1 MSGFSV
7 EWLALREPVDAVS
20 RHAELTA
27 RLIDWRRSRW
37 GERRLSVLDLGSG
50 TGANCRFLAPR
61 LGGVQHWR
69 LVDHD
74 PALLAHSAALPGS
87 VERQS
92 LDLAGN
98 FAQLD
103 FQDVQ
108 LVTASALIDLVS
120 VEWLKRLARRCQEV
134 QAAVLIALTYDGT
147 IVWEPVLDDDAT
159 VCQWVNRHQRTDK
172 GFGPALGPQAAPT
185 LRALLESLGY
195 QVDLQPSPWAL
206 VPEQATMQTA
216 LLEGWLA
223 AVRELAPD
231 AGTWLEAWAMQRR
244 RLIAQ
249 GQSRLRVGH
258 WDLFAQSISQPAVK
272 QHILTHAVAATRG
285 TQAQG

>member
-37 GERRLSVLDLGSG
+37 GEQPLSVLDLGSG
-50 TGANCRFLAPR
+50 TGANGRFLAPR

-69 LVDHD
+69 LVDDD
-74 PALLAHSAALPGS
+74 PTLLAHRAALPGS

-120 VEWLKRLARRCQEV
+120 VDWLERLERRCQDV
-134 QAAVLIALTYDGT
+134 QAAVLIVLTYDGT
-147 IVWEPVLDDDAT
+147 IVWEPALDDDVA
-159 VCQWVNRHQRTDK
+159 VCEWVNRHQRTDK
-172 GFGPALGPQAAPT
+172 GFGPALGPQAAPAF
-185 LRALLESLGY
+185 RAMLESLGY
-195 QVDLQPSPWAL
+195 QVDLQPSPWVL
-206 VPEQATMQTA
+206 VPEQVAMQTA

-223 AVRELAPD
+223 AVRDIAPD
-231 AGTWLEAWAMQRR
+231 TGMWLEAWAMQRR

-249 GQSRLRVGH
+249 SQSRLRVGH
-258 WDLFAQSISQPAVK
+258 WDLFATV
-272 QHILTHAVAATRG
+272 R
-285 TQAQG
+285 